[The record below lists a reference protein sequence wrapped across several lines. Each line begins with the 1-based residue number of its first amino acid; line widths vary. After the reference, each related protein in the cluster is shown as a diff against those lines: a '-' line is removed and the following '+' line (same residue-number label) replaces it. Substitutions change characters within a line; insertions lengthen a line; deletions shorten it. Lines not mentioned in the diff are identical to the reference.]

1 MNGEKIKDPTADIA
15 IGRMAWEEKQRIME
29 LKHGIYRGNKVTMQF
44 KQLTGD
50 GRRAKIVNKRVKVLQ
65 LYKYH
70 VVVRMP
76 GGYKESF
83 QWDEFWKAIVYEYR
97 GGRTNGHHD

>member
-15 IGRMAWEEKQRIME
+15 IGRMAWEEKQRALE
-29 LKHGIYRGNKVTMQF
+29 KQHQLYRGSKVTMQF
-44 KQLTGD
+44 KQLDGN
-50 GRRAKIVNKRVKVLQ
+50 GRRAKIIHKKVKILE
-65 LYKYH
+65 LYTHH

-76 GGYKESF
+76 EGYKESF
-83 QWDEFWKAIVYEYR
+83 QWDEFWRAIVYEYR